1 MCYDLVKIEYQHD
14 FILKVTFKDG
24 TSGFVDFAKEINSI
38 KPYNALNDIDLFKI
52 AYIHPELHTL
62 TWSDDLDYDPILLY
76 YKANN
81 IPFPESWEITA

>member
-1 MCYDLVKIEYQHD
+1 MSYDLVKIEYQHD

-24 TSGFVDFAKEINSI
+24 TSGFVDFSKEINSI
-38 KPYNALNDIDLFKI
+38 KPYNALNDINLFKS

-62 TWSDDLDYDPILLY
+62 TWTDGLDYDPILLY

-81 IPFPESWEITA
+81 IPLPDSWEIIA